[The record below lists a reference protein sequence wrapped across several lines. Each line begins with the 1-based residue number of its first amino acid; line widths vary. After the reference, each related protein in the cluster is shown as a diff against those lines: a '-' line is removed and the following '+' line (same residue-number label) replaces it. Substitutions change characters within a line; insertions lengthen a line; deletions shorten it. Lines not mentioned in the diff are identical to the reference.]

1 MYMEESAVVRLDLR
15 EGETD
20 GHILYE
26 EMAEGKGV
34 VVGVNVNRVDMSID
48 KDFDFINVGETITV
62 RKDGKPVMELPVL
75 AKAAVNGDDQ
85 EIGYTCNGPME
96 VGGDGLFLYLP
107 TSIYKELYDEPVVYK
122 YVFNVEENQREHMTD
137 FLEQYM
143 DSEDAGIN
151 YLSAQSARE
160 SAEGERTMISFVG
173 GLVGVIFG
181 IAGILNL
188 INMMVTTILTR
199 RHEFA
204 TMQSIGMTT
213 RQLTKMMI
221 YESVYYAAGA
231 CLSGIAAA
239 ALLDLTIIRS
249 LLDSMW
255 HFTFR
260 FTLAPAFAVSIIL
273 MIVSVIVPI
282 LALKFF
288 NKGSIVEQLRVA
300 E

>member
-1 MYMEESAVVRLDLR
+1 
-15 EGETD
+15 
-20 GHILYE
+20 
-26 EMAEGKGV
+26 
-34 VVGVNVNRVDMSID
+34 
-48 KDFDFINVGETITV
+48 
-62 RKDGKPVMELPVL
+62 
-75 AKAAVNGDDQ
+75 
-85 EIGYTCNGPME
+85 
-96 VGGDGLFLYLP
+96 
-107 TSIYKELYDEPVVYK
+107 
-122 YVFNVEENQREHMTD
+122 
-137 FLEQYM
+137 
-143 DSEDAGIN
+143 
-151 YLSAQSARE
+151 
-160 SAEGERTMISFVG
+160 MISFVG

-221 YESVYYAAGA
+221 YESVYYAAGS

-239 ALLDLTIIRS
+239 ALLDLTIIRN

>member
-1 MYMEESAVVRLDLR
+1 
-15 EGETD
+15 
-20 GHILYE
+20 
-26 EMAEGKGV
+26 
-34 VVGVNVNRVDMSID
+34 
-48 KDFDFINVGETITV
+48 
-62 RKDGKPVMELPVL
+62 
-75 AKAAVNGDDQ
+75 
-85 EIGYTCNGPME
+85 ME